1 MRKIYHLEI
10 CKRALADQISYR
22 ALNVISKANIGQD
35 NIRYQFRHPHFHFDS
50 NAFEVSYKYIEDQRN
65 IVMEINNSDE
75 KLHSA
80 WKAFGRLTHV
90 VQDFY
95 AHSNYIQLWLDSFSN
110 QEKPPP
116 QQVDSMDIKIM
127 QDPDLHSGNVYL
139 LDWLAFIPGF
149 YGLSRYLTPTNS
161 HTNMNLDHP
170 NRGMQFSYAIEAA
183 VKRTVYEYNQ
193 IAALLSPSRLAL
205 FKDI

>member
-1 MRKIYHLEI
+1 
-10 CKRALADQISYR
+10 
-22 ALNVISKANIGQD
+22 
-35 NIRYQFRHPHFHFDS
+35 
-50 NAFEVSYKYIEDQRN
+50 
-65 IVMEINNSDE
+65 
-75 KLHSA
+75 
-80 WKAFGRLTHV
+80 
-90 VQDFY
+90 
-95 AHSNYIQLWLDSFSN
+95 
-110 QEKPPP
+110 
-116 QQVDSMDIKIM
+116 M

-149 YGLSRYLTPTNS
+149 YTIAHYLTSTDS
-161 HTNMNLDHP
+161 HTHMNLDHP